1 MEYTNIFNFQ
11 VRAIRMKGRSKMM
24 KTACIALGILGGFL
38 LLTVLCCMFMSIGK
52 RADEAMERY
61 FTEKDPEEDAE
72 QKEGR

>member
-1 MEYTNIFNFQ
+1 
-11 VRAIRMKGRSKMM
+11 M
-24 KTACIALGILGGFL
+24 KTACIALGILGVFL

-52 RADEAMERY
+52 RAYEAMERY